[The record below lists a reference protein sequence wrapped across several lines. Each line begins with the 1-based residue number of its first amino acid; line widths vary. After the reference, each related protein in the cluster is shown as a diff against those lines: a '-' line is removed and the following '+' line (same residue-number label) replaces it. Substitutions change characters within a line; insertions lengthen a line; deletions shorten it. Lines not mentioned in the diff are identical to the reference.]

1 MVETKSPKIS
11 AIEWKNIKALY
22 GNKCA
27 ICGEPDTDG
36 KTLVKAHLL
45 AKTKNGTQVIPMCRN
60 CHARY
65 DAGLLTDKELKKLG
79 MSREDYMKMLPKKSG
94 PKPSSEKS
102 STGSLNFKDLVGGK
116 GLF

>member
-1 MVETKSPKIS
+1 MTTTKSPKIS
-11 AIEWKNIKALY
+11 DLEWKNIKALY
-22 GNKCA
+22 GNKCL
-27 ICGEPDTDG
+27 ICGEPDTDD
-36 KTLVKAHLL
+36 KLLVKANLL
-45 AKTKNGTQVIPMCRN
+45 AKTKKGTQVIPICRN

-65 DAGLLTDKELKKLG
+65 DAGLLTDKDLKKIG

-102 STGSLNFKDLVGGK
+102 STNSLNFKDMVGGK